1 MKGGLSMD
9 NTSTNSGINDD
20 ELNKMIANL
29 QDGSAP
35 SAQPTILAPTGVVSG
50 VQTTQPASSLPISS
64 DPVDLVSAPAAPDV
78 APSNLQDNTTVSFSA
93 PSATSYAGISN
104 SSSALDDIKGQALSE
119 LRPLVDKLN
128 LAPEDKF
135 DVLLL
140 MIRSTDDSS
149 LVSEAHA
156 VAKQIQD
163 DARRAQALLD
173 IIKEID
179 FFDQNKTK

>member
-9 NTSTNSGINDD
+9 NTSTNSVINDD

-29 QDGSAP
+29 QDGSA
-35 SAQPTILAPTGVVSG
+35 SS
-50 VQTTQPASSLPISS
+50 VQSTS
-64 DPVDLVSAPAAPDV
+64 SAPAVTLSPINPAATTTGSVAVATNPIIPDSTP
-78 APSNLQDNTTVSFSA
+78 ANLQNNATVSFSA
-93 PSATSYAGISN
+93 PSTTSYTGISN
-104 SSSALDDIKGQALSE
+104 DNPALDDIKGQALSE

-149 LVSEAHA
+149 LVSEAHS

-179 FFDQNKTK
+179 FFDQNKVK